1 MQTNNT
7 FQKII
12 KKPQSEA
19 IKQKAKA
26 NKPKHLNKRDTWSQT
41 K

>member
-12 KKPQSEA
+12 KKPQDEQ
-19 IKQKAKA
+19 IKLKDKT
-26 NKPKHLNKRDTWSQT
+26 NKPKRIISKKEW

>member
-12 KKPQSEA
+12 KKQQEKPQGF
-19 IKQKAKA
+19 QPKAKA
-26 NKPKHLNKRDTWSQT
+26 NKPKRIISKKEWQ
-41 K
+41 